1 MAGFVV
7 GFTFC
12 VSAFVIPMVL
22 GKGRVMFVSNLI
34 YTRFGEAGN
43 YPSGAALAIV
53 LLTASTVFVYG
64 IGHLSSKLW
73 ER

>member
-1 MAGFVV
+1 
-7 GFTFC
+7 
-12 VSAFVIPMVL
+12 MVL